1 MYFVSIYGNRRMKPV
16 KIVLRR
22 EEGRGRTVEVIP
34 PTKNMHH
41 KLANTA
47 ESLRLGSDCKY
58 HIVPGSKDE
67 S

>member
-1 MYFVSIYGNRRMKPV
+1 
-16 KIVLRR
+16 
-22 EEGRGRTVEVIP
+22 
-34 PTKNMHH
+34 MHH